1 MSFSFFFK
9 KKSSSQVPTTG
20 REKKCFILL
29 CQKISVAR
37 NLCSLR
43 GTVSGRLTEGVRSK
57 SCCIWK
63 RAATP
68 TYVHLLLP
76 TGRCSSH
83 RLAAV
88 WPAAARLALRPCSA
102 LGRRKLTATAR
113 VRCRRR
119 RIRRNAAAPGGASR
133 RAARRIPSRPF
144 AAAPAAFTGG
154 PASCLSD
161 PGPNADRERTSYRL
175 QPRCYLLK
183 AISIAIATRR

>member
-1 MSFSFFFK
+1 MY
-9 KKSSSQVPTTG
+9 
-20 REKKCFILL
+20 
-29 CQKISVAR
+29 VASHVAYGSAR
-37 NLCSLR
+37 
-43 GTVSGRLTEGVRSK
+43 
-57 SCCIWK
+57 
-63 RAATP
+63 
-68 TYVHLLLP
+68 LLLP
-76 TGRCSSH
+76 TYTYSFLLAGA